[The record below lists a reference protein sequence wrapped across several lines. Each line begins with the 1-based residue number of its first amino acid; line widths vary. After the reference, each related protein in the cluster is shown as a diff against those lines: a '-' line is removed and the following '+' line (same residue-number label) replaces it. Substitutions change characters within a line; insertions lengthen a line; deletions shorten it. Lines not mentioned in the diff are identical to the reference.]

1 MSFPCKPEIIRTQ
14 TSSGVPTSVI
24 LKVLLLKVGFQ
35 LLLSLPL
42 LFHLLL
48 LQPASDGLQSTGAA
62 VDFRQ
67 FKHIHLDRGNPLYS
81 VKWLLKMSFITYKCY
96 NGRRKGDN
104 YPREMDPTTSNVIID
119 ECIH

>member
-1 MSFPCKPEIIRTQ
+1 MSFPCKREIMRTQ
-14 TSSGVPTSVI
+14 TSCGVPTSVI

-48 LQPASDGLQSTGAA
+48 LEPASDGLQSTRAT

-67 FKHIHLDRGNPLYS
+67 FQQHHLNHGNPLHS
-81 VKWLLKMSFITYKCY
+81 ATRLLKMSFITL
-96 NGRRKGDN
+96 
-104 YPREMDPTTSNVIID
+104 
-119 ECIH
+119 EC